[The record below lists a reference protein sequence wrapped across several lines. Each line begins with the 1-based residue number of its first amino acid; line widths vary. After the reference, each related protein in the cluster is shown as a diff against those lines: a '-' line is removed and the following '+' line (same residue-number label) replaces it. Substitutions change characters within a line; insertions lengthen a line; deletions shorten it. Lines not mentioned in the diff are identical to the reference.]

1 MGKRDDLKPQPEAG
15 KSSPARELA
24 PGLYVLATP
33 IGNAGDITLRALET
47 LKAADLVLAEDT
59 RVTAKLF
66 AIHGLKGTLSPYN
79 DHNAAEARPRI
90 LEKLRHGARVVLVS
104 DAGTPLVSD
113 PGFKLVRAA
122 IAEGLAVTALPGPSA
137 ALAALA
143 LAGLPTD
150 RFLFAGFL
158 PSKAG
163 MRLQA
168 LEELKSV
175 RATLILFE
183 SPQRLSESLA
193 AMHQVLGDR
202 PAAVTRELTKLHEDV
217 RRGSLSELAAHYE
230 KAGPPRGEVT
240 LVIGPPAEIVP
251 DTAAIDAALKAA
263 LPFMPVK
270 AAADMLAALTG
281 AARKSVY
288 DRALDLKDE

>member
-113 PGFKLVRAA
+113 PGFKLVRDAL
-122 IAEGLAVTALPGPSA
+122 AEGLPVFALPGASA
-137 ALAALA
+137 PLTALVLS
-143 LAGLPTD
+143 GLPSD

-158 PSKAG
+158 PSKEG
-163 MRLQA
+163 ERCSV
-168 LEELKSV
+168 LEELKSL
-175 RATLILFE
+175 RASLIFFE
-183 SPQRLSESLA
+183 SAQRLAESLA
-193 AMHQVLGDR
+193 AMAHILGPR
-202 PAAVTRELTKLHEDV
+202 PAAVGRELTKFHEEI
-217 RRGSLSELAAHYE
+217 RRADLATLAAHYAQVPAP
-230 KAGPPRGEVT
+230 KGEVT
-240 LVIGPPAEIVP
+240 LVVGPPQQAG
-251 DTAAIDAALKAA
+251 ID
-263 LPFMPVK
+263 F
-270 AAADMLAALTG
+270 
-281 AARKSVY
+281 
-288 DRALDLKDE
+288 